1 VKPPKAA
8 CAEQSGEVR
17 RVASDD
23 ASYFNGS
30 ELFVDGGPA
39 QI

>member
-1 VKPPKAA
+1 MKPPKAA
-8 CAEQSGEVR
+8 YAEQSGEVR

-23 ASYFNGS
+23 ASYINGS
-30 ELFVDGGPA
+30 ELFIDGGAA